1 MKPIILLMVV
11 LVDKHLDKT
20 SVFYQGECGDNMT
33 TNVTTVTMV
42 SFSVAQN

>member
-1 MKPIILLMVV
+1 MVV
-11 LVDKHLDKT
+11 LVDKYLDKP
-20 SVFYQGECGDNMT
+20 SVFYQGECGDMT